1 MRLFASPHGPW
12 QLPVM
17 RTPVALPPSS
27 CGKERAMQ
35 MRRRF
40 NQTVSFHNRLS
51 EFIADARAE
60 AENMPD
66 GPEPNQLLK
75 KIRQAEAAAN
85 IEPWANSPR
94 LQPPK

>member
-1 MRLFASPHGPW
+1 
-12 QLPVM
+12 
-17 RTPVALPPSS
+17 
-27 CGKERAMQ
+27 MQ

-40 NQTVSFHNRLS
+40 KQTVSLHNRLS
-51 EFIADARAE
+51 EFVADTRAK
-60 AENMPD
+60 ADSVPD
-66 GPEPNQLLK
+66 GPERNQLLK

>member
-1 MRLFASPHGPW
+1 
-12 QLPVM
+12 
-17 RTPVALPPSS
+17 
-27 CGKERAMQ
+27 MQ

-66 GPEPNQLLK
+66 GPERNQLLK

-85 IEPWANSPR
+85 IEPWANSPG